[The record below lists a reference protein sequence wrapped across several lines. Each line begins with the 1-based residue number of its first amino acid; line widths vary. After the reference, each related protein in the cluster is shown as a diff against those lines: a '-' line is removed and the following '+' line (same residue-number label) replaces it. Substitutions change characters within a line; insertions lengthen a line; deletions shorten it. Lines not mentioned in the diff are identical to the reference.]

1 MVLMYL
7 KNKIDLKENVLLFN
21 ILYIEFYLE
30 NLFIIICFLV
40 ILSKIEK
47 DIK

>member
-1 MVLMYL
+1 MYL

-21 ILYIEFYLE
+21 NFIYWVLFGKFVYY
-30 NLFIIICFLV
+30 NLFLLV